1 MTSRLFGSNFY
12 GSLKKI
18 GTLLFAIS
26 LIALLANCTEK
37 SAEEKNLHNT
47 LINEYSDTF
56 LRVQFTDNGEL
67 HLEFELEDE
76 SSSRDALKQTARE
89 YASFG
94 YTEFGKSEQV
104 NKVTVRFQGAGTG
117 NMSAAAASESFTF
130 AAGQLQQ
137 SQ

>member
-1 MTSRLFGSNFY
+1 MTSRLFDSNSY
-12 GSLKKI
+12 GNLKKI
-18 GTLLFAIS
+18 GTLLFAIP

-56 LRVQFTDNGEL
+56 LRVQFTDGGEL
-67 HLEFELEDE
+67 YLEFELEDE
-76 SSSRDALKQTARE
+76 SSSRQTLKKKARQ
-89 YASFG
+89 YASFS
-94 YTEFGKSEQV
+94 YKEFGKPEQV

-130 AAGQLQQ
+130 DAGQLQQ
-137 SQ
+137 SE